1 VIAQRAPAPASRAV
15 ETFVSW
21 RAKKNI
27 WRTVASLPTDLARLS
42 SEPSQNDHRG
52 KAGRHRVCWEDAG
65 WLNAKT
71 PFRKAPP
78 GDTACAVPQC
88 LPTLAL
94 ARWRIKQRSHINGQ
108 CGNTGRPFS
117 LPVEP
122 LRPRVT
128 FRNPVNGAT
137 VTISKDAAFLL
148 TFIFG
153 CFYLAYKEAWLHAG
167 IAALIAI
174 VTGPLWLIFWF
185 VYAFFAYR
193 IIVDSYRRKG

>member
-1 VIAQRAPAPASRAV
+1 MDSV
-15 ETFVSW
+15 
-21 RAKKNI
+21 
-27 WRTVASLPTDLARLS
+27 ARLR
-42 SEPSQNDHRG
+42 ELQRMLNEQLISQDEY
-52 KAGRHRVCWEDAG
+52 GRLRAEVLH
-65 WLNAKT
+65 
-71 PFRKAPP
+71 
-78 GDTACAVPQC
+78 PQ
-88 LPTLAL
+88 A
-94 ARWRIKQRSHINGQ
+94 AAM
-108 CGNTGRPFS
+108 GNTGRPFS

-137 VTISKDAAFLL
+137 VTISKDAAFWL

-153 CFYLAYKEAWLHAG
+153 CFYLAYKEARLHAG

-193 IIVDSYRRKG
+193 IIVDSYRRKGWIEVGTQ